1 MNLTSLCQFSELAT
15 GGSERIFD
23 RDFNM
28 FVPVVVGRRSIDY
41 NIFVRWNCNRD
52 VDMEAATVMVLAAR
66 RDHSY
71 AASNDVVIV
80 LLQPVYFMFNR
91 NTHSLR
97 WVHSF
102 KSQLQWDLHDD
113 LSAALTLGSSPAKQL
128 GEAGLVRE

>member
-1 MNLTSLCQFSELAT
+1 LAAC
-15 GGSERIFD
+15 GSERIFD

-28 FVPVVVGRRSIDY
+28 FVPIVVSGRVIDD

-52 VDMEAATVMVLAAR
+52 VDMEAATVTVLVAR
-66 RDHSY
+66 RDHNY

-80 LLQPVYFMFNR
+80 LFQPVYFMFNR

-97 WVHSF
+97 WIHSF

-113 LSAALTLGSSPAKQL
+113 LSATAIS
-128 GEAGLVRE
+128 